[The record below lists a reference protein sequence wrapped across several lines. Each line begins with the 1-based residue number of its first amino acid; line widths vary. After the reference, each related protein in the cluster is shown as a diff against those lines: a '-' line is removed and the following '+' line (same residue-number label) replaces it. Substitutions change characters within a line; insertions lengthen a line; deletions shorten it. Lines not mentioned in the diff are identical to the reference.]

1 VGFGA
6 FVFGVPWGSDPL
18 PVVLVLLSLVLASTG
33 IGVMISAL
41 VRTRGQMSAL
51 TPVVS
56 TAMAMLGGCYW
67 PIEITS
73 PFMQQVAK
81 LTPTGWAML
90 GLKNVVARG
99 MGVEAVLVPVAVLLT
114 FAVVSLAIGIP
125 RLKLE

>member
-1 VGFGA
+1 
-6 FVFGVPWGSDPL
+6 VPWGRDPV
-18 PVVLVLLSLVLASTG
+18 PVALVLLSLVLASTG

-41 VRTRGQMSAL
+41 VRTRGQMSAIA
-51 TPVVS
+51 PVLS
-56 TAMAMLGGCYW
+56 TALAMLGGCYW

-90 GLKNVVARG
+90 GLKDIVARG
-99 MGVEAVLVPVAVLLT
+99 MGMEAALLPSAVLLGI
-114 FAVVSLAIGIP
+114 AAACLAIGIP